1 MKKRRKWRRS
11 VISFMLASAMVL
23 PGVGTAF
30 AGGDTLPPREG
41 EQGYKGEH
49 QPSTHGYN
57 RANILNWS
65 PETDGYAEF
74 MRSKVPLQ
82 ERNEAFTATQAN
94 PLLDQEVESLSLM
107 GDYGI
112 GFFDSFSTTTNSPSI
127 FLTSG
132 NTLITML
139 PGMAWRQIRSP
150 TICLPRETQKARE
163 NLNLAW

>member
-112 GFFDSFSTTTNSPSI
+112 GFFDSFQYNDQFSQYLFNFWQYLDYHASWH
-127 FLTSG
+127 
-132 NTLITML
+132 
-139 PGMAWRQIRSP
+139 GMATDP
-150 TICLPRETQKARE
+150 
-163 NLNLAW
+163 